1 MLKYLQCM
9 KYTGNMN
16 APNCRILSKQYL
28 KCRMEHDLMEN
39 SDWDSLG
46 LVNLPEK
53 QKEKRVNQVKEENH
67 LKESGLKD

>member
-1 MLKYLQCM
+1 
-9 KYTGNMN
+9 
-16 APNCRILSKQYL
+16 
-28 KCRMEHDLMEN
+28 MEHDLMEN

-53 QKEKRVNQVKEENH
+53 QKEKRVNQLKEENH